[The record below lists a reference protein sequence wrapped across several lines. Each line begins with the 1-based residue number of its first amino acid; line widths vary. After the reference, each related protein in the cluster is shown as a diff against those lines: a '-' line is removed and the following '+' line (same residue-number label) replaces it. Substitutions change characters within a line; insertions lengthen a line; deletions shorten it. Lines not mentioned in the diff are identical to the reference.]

1 MVGTGGLTAL
11 SDSLVTSCQQPL
23 PKRAMMDPHW
33 GGSKLGYS
41 LLDETMEEG
50 KLTINKIL

>member
-50 KLTINKIL
+50 KLTINKNL